1 MGDSSKKRT
10 GIALRPVAESELAH
24 AFLYKQIFSFGVSH
38 ALANFCEI
46 CTVQIH
52 GGQQQKRTGIAKR
65 CLFFFVG
72 DP

>member
-52 GGQQQKRTGIAKR
+52 GGQQQKKEQASL
-65 CLFFFVG
+65 CL
-72 DP
+72 P